1 MDTVVSYQRLFS
13 DVLLRDIA
21 SRTAAAK
28 RRVFFGGE
36 EFVDIIDENDTH
48 HNPDNDNNE

>member
-1 MDTVVSYQRLFS
+1 MDTAVSYQRLFS

-21 SRTAAAK
+21 PRAAAAK

-36 EFVDIIDENDTH
+36 EFVDVINKNNSH
-48 HNPDNDNNE
+48 YNPDNDNNE